1 MCVKFSPE
9 NLNLGSYPPHPTN
22 IYICEV
28 NITLRVYGGFGK
40 VFLNNLFFFFFFES
54 KTTLYVINNKSL

>member
-9 NLNLGSYPPHPTN
+9 NLNLGPYPPQPTN

-28 NITLRVYGGFGK
+28 TITLRVYGGFGK
-40 VFLNNLFFFFFFES
+40 VFLNNLFFFFES